1 MSDLEDDLRKL
12 QPGKPPEAWR
22 AEILA
27 KCERSIPVPP
37 DETQASWRDWLW
49 PSPLAW
55 GALAAMW
62 IALAVFHATTSP
74 PKSREYHARSAPSEP
89 GFLVARR
96 EYQAVLASLR

>member
-1 MSDLEDDLRKL
+1 MSDLENDLRKL
-12 QPGKPPEAWR
+12 QPGKPPAAWR

-27 KCERSIPVPP
+27 KCERSNPAPLE
-37 DETQASWRDWLW
+37 ETRTSWRDWLW

-62 IALAVFHATTSP
+62 IALAAFQAATSP
-74 PKSREYHARSAPSEP
+74 PKSRDHQARSAPGEP